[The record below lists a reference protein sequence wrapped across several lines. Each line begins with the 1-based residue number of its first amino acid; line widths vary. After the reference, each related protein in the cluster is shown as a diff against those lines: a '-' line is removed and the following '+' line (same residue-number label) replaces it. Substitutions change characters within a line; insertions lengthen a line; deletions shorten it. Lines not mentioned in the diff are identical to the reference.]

1 MIINIDDKKHLVLIP
16 INISKEKFLLCAKV
30 IKGSYFYRKLESIYI
45 ALTSSTTNVEDEY
58 KTYYSEYDSFDE
70 FLYHKYPYLTNDTVS
85 LIIEKVKSRKYIL
98 LRGYMYE
105 LADYNLQTL
114 MDWNDDFSDDFK
126 EKINK
131 LLKAKLYEN

>member
-1 MIINIDDKKHLVLIP
+1 MIISVDDKKHLVLIP
-16 INISKEKFLLCAKV
+16 KNITKEKFLLEAKV
-30 IKGSYFYRKLESIYI
+30 VQGSYFYKRLESIYI

-58 KTYYSEYDSFDE
+58 KTYYSEYNSFHA
-70 FLYHKYPYLTNDTVS
+70 FFYYKYPYLADDTVA
-85 LIIEKVKSRKYIL
+85 LIIEKIESGKYIL

-114 MDWNDDFSDDFK
+114 LEWNDDFSNDFK

-131 LLKAKLYEN
+131 LLKAELYEN